1 MAASFDKGNVER
13 RGWLMDGHDQ
23 LGLRDERAV
32 ARSVDSTILPN
43 RRASYLCRL
52 AYCCAAKIML
62 ARVP

>member
-1 MAASFDKGNVER
+1 
-13 RGWLMDGHDQ
+13 MDGHDQ

-52 AYCCAAKIML
+52 AYGCAAKIML